1 MTYSS
6 PQNQDLPALTERK
19 VYWQAEPT
27 GDYSAC
33 VAGQV
38 EMFRD
43 LHEMRIYLSMTYPDT
58 AFELV
63 EVVLDTGGAEPRYPR
78 QLDGRDAW
86 LAAQVLQQ
94 DFLGSPW

>member
-1 MTYSS
+1 MTYFS
-6 PQNQDLPALTERK
+6 PQHHDSPALIERK

-43 LHEMRIYLSMTYPDT
+43 LHELRVYLSMTYPDT
-58 AFELV
+58 VFELV
-63 EVVLDTGGAEPRYPR
+63 EVTEDTWQGFYDQGVFF
-78 QLDGRDAW
+78 DDW
-86 LAAQVLQQ
+86 
-94 DFLGSPW
+94 S

>member
-1 MTYSS
+1 MTHFS
-6 PQNQDLPALTERK
+6 PQNLDLLALIERK

-43 LHEMRIYLSMTYPDT
+43 LHELRVYLSMTYPDT
-58 AFELV
+58 VFELV
-63 EVVLDTGGAEPRYPR
+63 EVTEDTWQGFYDQGVFF
-78 QLDGRDAW
+78 DDW
-86 LAAQVLQQ
+86 
-94 DFLGSPW
+94 S

>member
-1 MTYSS
+1 MTHFS
-6 PQNQDLPALTERK
+6 PQHLGSPALIERK

-43 LHEMRIYLSMTYPDT
+43 LHELRVYLSMTYPDT
-58 AFELV
+58 VFDLV
-63 EVVLDTGGAEPRYPR
+63 EVTEDTWQGFYDQGVFFDDR
-78 QLDGRDAW
+78 
-86 LAAQVLQQ
+86 
-94 DFLGSPW
+94 S

>member
-1 MTYSS
+1 MTHFS
-6 PQNQDLPALTERK
+6 PQNLDSPALIERK

-27 GDYSAC
+27 GDLSAC

-58 AFELV
+58 VFELV
-63 EVVLDTGGAEPRYPR
+63 EVTEDTWQGFYDQGVFF
-78 QLDGRDAW
+78 DDW
-86 LAAQVLQQ
+86 
-94 DFLGSPW
+94 S

>member
-1 MTYSS
+1 MTHFS
-6 PQNQDLPALTERK
+6 PQHLDSPALIERK

-43 LHEMRIYLSMTYPDT
+43 LHELRVYLSMTYPDT
-58 AFELV
+58 VFELV
-63 EVVLDTGGAEPRYPR
+63 EVTEDTWQGFYDQGVFF
-78 QLDGRDAW
+78 DDW
-86 LAAQVLQQ
+86 
-94 DFLGSPW
+94 S

>member
-1 MTYSS
+1 MTYFSQ
-6 PQNQDLPALTERK
+6 QNLDSPALIERK

-27 GDYSAC
+27 GDLSAC

-43 LHEMRIYLSMTYPDT
+43 LYELRVFLSMTYPDT

-63 EVVLDTGGAEPRYPR
+63 EVTEETWQGFYDQGVFFD
-78 QLDGRDAW
+78 DW
-86 LAAQVLQQ
+86 
-94 DFLGSPW
+94 S

>member
-1 MTYSS
+1 MTYFS
-6 PQNQDLPALTERK
+6 PQHLDSPALIERK

-43 LHEMRIYLSMTYPDT
+43 LHELRVYLSMTYPDT
-58 AFELV
+58 VFDLV
-63 EVVLDTGGAEPRYPR
+63 EVTEETWQGFYDQGVFFD
-78 QLDGRDAW
+78 DW
-86 LAAQVLQQ
+86 
-94 DFLGSPW
+94 S

>member
-1 MTYSS
+1 MTYFS
-6 PQNQDLPALTERK
+6 PQNLDLPELNERK

-43 LHEMRIYLSMTYPDT
+43 LHELRVYLSMTYPDT
-58 AFELV
+58 VFELV
-63 EVVLDTGGAEPRYPR
+63 EVTEETWQGFYDQGVFFD
-78 QLDGRDAW
+78 DW
-86 LAAQVLQQ
+86 
-94 DFLGSPW
+94 S

>member
-1 MTYSS
+1 MTHSS
-6 PQNQDLPALTERK
+6 PQNPDLPALTD
-19 VYWQAEPT
+19 WQAEPT

-63 EVVLDTGGAEPRYPR
+63 EVTEDT
-78 QLDGRDAW
+78 W
-86 LAAQVLQQ
+86 Q
-94 DFLGSPW
+94 DFYDQGVFFDDWS

>member
-1 MTYSS
+1 MIYFSQ
-6 PQNQDLPALTERK
+6 QNLDSPALIERK

-43 LHEMRIYLSMTYPDT
+43 LHELRVYLSMTYPDT
-58 AFELV
+58 VFELV
-63 EVVLDTGGAEPRYPR
+63 EVTEDTWQGFYDQGVFF
-78 QLDGRDAW
+78 DDW
-86 LAAQVLQQ
+86 
-94 DFLGSPW
+94 S

>member
-1 MTYSS
+1 MTYFS
-6 PQNQDLPALTERK
+6 PQHLDSPALIERK

-43 LHEMRIYLSMTYPDT
+43 LHELRIYLSMTYPDT
-58 AFELV
+58 VFELV
-63 EVVLDTGGAEPRYPR
+63 EVTEETWQGFYDQGVFFD
-78 QLDGRDAW
+78 DW
-86 LAAQVLQQ
+86 
-94 DFLGSPW
+94 S

>member
-1 MTYSS
+1 MTYFSQ
-6 PQNQDLPALTERK
+6 QNLDSPALIERK

-43 LHEMRIYLSMTYPDT
+43 LHELRVYLSMTHPDT
-58 AFELV
+58 VFELV
-63 EVVLDTGGAEPRYPR
+63 EVTEDTWQGFYDQGVFF
-78 QLDGRDAW
+78 DDW
-86 LAAQVLQQ
+86 
-94 DFLGSPW
+94 S

>member
-1 MTYSS
+1 MTHSS
-6 PQNQDLPALTERK
+6 PQHTDFPAFTERK
-19 VYWQAEPT
+19 VYWQDEPT
-27 GDYSAC
+27 GDISAC

-63 EVVLDTGGAEPRYPR
+63 EVTEDT
-78 QLDGRDAW
+78 W
-86 LAAQVLQQ
+86 Q
-94 DFLGSPW
+94 DFYDQGVFFDDWS

>member
-1 MTYSS
+1 MTYFSQ
-6 PQNQDLPALTERK
+6 QNLDSPALIEPK

-43 LHEMRIYLSMTYPDT
+43 LHELRVYLSMTYPDT
-58 AFELV
+58 VFELV
-63 EVVLDTGGAEPRYPR
+63 EVTEDTWQGFYDQGVFF
-78 QLDGRDAW
+78 DDW
-86 LAAQVLQQ
+86 
-94 DFLGSPW
+94 S

>member
-1 MTYSS
+1 MTYFS
-6 PQNQDLPALTERK
+6 PQHLDSPALIERK

-43 LHEMRIYLSMTYPDT
+43 LHELRVYLSMTYPDT
-58 AFELV
+58 VFELV
-63 EVVLDTGGAEPRYPR
+63 EVTEDTWQGFYDQGVFF
-78 QLDGRDAW
+78 DDW
-86 LAAQVLQQ
+86 
-94 DFLGSPW
+94 S

>member
-1 MTYSS
+1 MTYFSQ
-6 PQNQDLPALTERK
+6 QNLDSPALIERK

-43 LHEMRIYLSMTYPDT
+43 LHELRVYLSMTYPDT
-58 AFELV
+58 VFELV
-63 EVVLDTGGAEPRYPR
+63 EVTEETWQGFYDQGVFFD
-78 QLDGRDAW
+78 DW
-86 LAAQVLQQ
+86 
-94 DFLGSPW
+94 S

>member
-6 PQNQDLPALTERK
+6 PQQLDTPALIERK
-19 VYWQAEPT
+19 LYWQSEPT

-58 AFELV
+58 VFELV
-63 EVVLDTGGAEPRYPR
+63 EVTEDTWQGFYDQGVFF
-78 QLDGRDAW
+78 DDW
-86 LAAQVLQQ
+86 
-94 DFLGSPW
+94 S

>member
-1 MTYSS
+1 MTYFS
-6 PQNQDLPALTERK
+6 PQHLDSPALIERK

-43 LHEMRIYLSMTYPDT
+43 LHELRVYLSMTYPDT
-58 AFELV
+58 VFELV
-63 EVVLDTGGAEPRYPR
+63 EVTQETWQGFYDQGVFFD
-78 QLDGRDAW
+78 DW
-86 LAAQVLQQ
+86 
-94 DFLGSPW
+94 S

>member
-1 MTYSS
+1 MTYFS
-6 PQNQDLPALTERK
+6 PQHLDSPALIERK

-43 LHEMRIYLSMTYPDT
+43 LHELRVYLSMTYPDT
-58 AFELV
+58 VFELV
-63 EVVLDTGGAEPRYPR
+63 EVTEETWQGFYDQGVFFD
-78 QLDGRDAW
+78 DW
-86 LAAQVLQQ
+86 
-94 DFLGSPW
+94 S

>member
-1 MTYSS
+1 MTYFSQ
-6 PQNQDLPALTERK
+6 QNLDSPALIERK

-43 LHEMRIYLSMTYPDT
+43 LHELRVYLSMTYPDT
-58 AFELV
+58 VFELV
-63 EVVLDTGGAEPRYPR
+63 EVTEDTWQGFYDQGVFF
-78 QLDGRDAW
+78 DDW
-86 LAAQVLQQ
+86 
-94 DFLGSPW
+94 S

>member
-1 MTYSS
+1 MTHFS
-6 PQNQDLPALTERK
+6 PQNQDLLPLTERK

-33 VAGQV
+33 IAGQV

-43 LHEMRIYLSMTYPDT
+43 LYELRVFLSMTYPDT

-63 EVVLDTGGAEPRYPR
+63 EVTEETWQGFYDQGVFFD
-78 QLDGRDAW
+78 DW
-86 LAAQVLQQ
+86 
-94 DFLGSPW
+94 S